1 MKPTEEINALL
12 VKYWKGETSLEEED
26 SLTKYFSGRDVADE
40 LKPYTALFQ
49 YRENLRCATLSD
61 DFDRKLKKAIRQK
74 KRENDYITIRIFV
87 PALRIAAS
95 VAVALALSFG
105 VYMMIGK
112 NDKTYFA
119 ETYSDP
125 NAAMEH
131 AAFALDK
138 LSEALQKGEEA
149 SIESIQEL
157 NKVDLDWEMLDSI
170 TESDINYQKSTDSLP
185 LENNL

>member
-1 MKPTEEINALL
+1 
-12 VKYWKGETSLEEED
+12 
-26 SLTKYFSGRDVADE
+26 
-40 LKPYTALFQ
+40 
-49 YRENLRCATLSD
+49 
-61 DFDRKLKKAIRQK
+61 
-74 KRENDYITIRIFV
+74 
-87 PALRIAAS
+87 
-95 VAVALALSFG
+95 
-105 VYMMIGK
+105 MMIGK

-185 LENNL
+185 LEITYKKA